1 MKAVHYKVPSPP
13 PEQLLSINN
22 FAGIN
27 LQVTPTQINDNESPD
42 MLNMF
47 ITDSGR
53 LEKRT
58 GYDKCFSSLGT
69 GNING
74 MYEYKDM
81 FLFAYGT
88 KLYKKND
95 DNTVTLL
102 YDGLANHRVTF
113 FTYNGLCYMQDGT
126 HFFQFNG
133 TTVSEPIPYVPT
145 MVIAADPKTGAGTQ
159 FEQFNLLGSGFKH
172 SFTADGTTKDYQL
185 CLNNLD
191 STPIKAS
198 FDYGATFNKVEG
210 TDFTVNRA
218 TGMVSFVTAPTKE
231 LPSNVTIQAYK
242 TTTGL
247 ADRIKKCTD
256 YIAYGGVN
264 DTHLIFYGNPDT
276 PSVIYR
282 SGVIDPTY
290 WPENYYQ
297 AIGNTSEKVQKL
309 VLQYDTCIAIK
320 EKSIWYIDFQLN
332 SNGEAMYPVRPINDT
347 VGCNNPLAV
356 QLLNNTPAFLNRK
369 GMYMLSQ
376 SNVRS
381 EKNVEN
387 ISNRVNKLLTADV
400 ITASIDYNNKLILA
414 GSKCYVFDYQN
425 NAWLLWDNIP
435 AVCFLEHNKEL
446 YFGDNQG
453 TIHRFK
459 VKDKDRFPFTDNG
472 LAINAY
478 WKSKPFGM
486 GHEERNKLVQKLFV
500 TLAPYKRTS
509 ANFYYV
515 TEMVSVPR
523 NQDNLPSYANMTYSK
538 SFYND
543 KIFDAKSEFIDTVRI
558 ELFDYSDLDY
568 SLFSYFAEVYPAE
581 FVMKVKA
588 KKIVYYQFIV
598 QNNKINENVGID
610 GFVLKYYVQNY
621 RK

>member
-1 MKAVHYKVPSPP
+1 MKTVKYNVPSPSQK
-13 PEQLLSINN
+13 QLLNINN

-27 LQVTPTQINDNESPD
+27 LNVTPTQIAENESPD

-58 GYDKCFSSLGT
+58 GYDKVFTSLGT

-74 MYEYKDM
+74 MYEFGDM
-81 FLFAYGT
+81 FLFAHGT
-88 KLYKKND
+88 KLYYLNSS
-95 DNTVTLL
+95 NVPTLL
-102 YDGLANHRVTF
+102 YDGLANNRVTF
-113 FTYNGLCYMQDGT
+113 FTFNGLCYILDGT
-126 HFFQFNG
+126 HYLQFDG
-133 TTVSEPIPYVPT
+133 TTVTTPTPYIPT
-145 MVIAADPKTGAGTQ
+145 MVIASNPSGAGTT

-185 CLNNLD
+185 CLNGLD
-191 STPIKAS
+191 ATAVVAS
-198 FDYGATFNKVEG
+198 FDYGTTFNKVEG
-210 TDFTVNRA
+210 TDFTVNRT
-218 TGMVSFVTAPTKE
+218 TGVVSFLTAP
-231 LPSNVTIQAYK
+231 PSQNPDNVVIKAYK
-242 TTTGL
+242 TVTDL
-247 ADRIKKCTD
+247 QNRIKQCTD
-256 YIAYGGVN
+256 YVCFGGVN
-264 DTHLIFYGNPDT
+264 DTHVLFYGNPNT

-290 WPENYYQ
+290 FPENYYQ
-297 AIGNTSEKVQKL
+297 AIGNTSEKIQKM

-332 SNGEAMYPVRPINDT
+332 SSGEAMYPVRPINDT
-347 VGCNNPLAV
+347 IGCNNPYTV
-356 QLLNNTPAFLNRK
+356 QLMENTPVFLNRR
-369 GMYMLSQ
+369 GMYVLSQ

-381 EKNVEN
+381 EKNVSS
-387 ISNRVNKLLTADV
+387 ISERIDKLLLADT
-400 ITASIDYNNKLILA
+400 IKAAIDYDNKLILA
-414 GSKCYVFDYQN
+414 GTKCYIFDYAN

-435 AVCFLEHNKEL
+435 AVCFLEYNKEL
-446 YFGDNQG
+446 YLGDSNG

-459 VKDKDRFPFTDNG
+459 VKDKDRFPFVDNG

-486 GHEERNKLVQKLFV
+486 GAEEKNKLVQKLFV

-515 TEMVSVPR
+515 TEMVSIPR
-523 NQDNLPSYANMTYSK
+523 NQDNLPNYSNMMYSK

-558 ELFDYSDLDY
+558 ELMDYSDLDY
-568 SLFSYFAEVYPAE
+568 SLFSYDAELYPTE
-581 FVMKVKA
+581 FTMKVKA
-588 KKIVYYQFIV
+588 KKIVYYQFVV
-598 QNNKINENVGID
+598 QNYKINENVGID